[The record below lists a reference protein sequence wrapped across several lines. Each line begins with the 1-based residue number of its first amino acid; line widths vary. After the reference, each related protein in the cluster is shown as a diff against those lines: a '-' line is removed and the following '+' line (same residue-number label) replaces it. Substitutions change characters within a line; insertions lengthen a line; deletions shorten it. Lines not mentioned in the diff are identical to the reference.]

1 MSPAEV
7 SASQEGEDV
16 EGSEHIKSQASLAR
30 SKSEVDRNMLQAL
43 NDLKEKFK
51 IVYRTDEQAEQ
62 QRVAEEE
69 TEKCLIKINNYR
81 EETNV

>member
-7 SASQEGEDV
+7 SASQEGEDI

-51 IVYRTDEQAEQ
+51 IVYRTDE
-62 QRVAEEE
+62 
-69 TEKCLIKINNYR
+69 
-81 EETNV
+81 

>member
-51 IVYRTDEQAEQ
+51 IVYRTDE
-62 QRVAEEE
+62 
-69 TEKCLIKINNYR
+69 
-81 EETNV
+81 